1 MYLLLVFYVKITF
14 SEGLGKLPSKI
25 LFRKTFISMVA
36 MLQIVALA
44 MVFSCVLRKLDE
56 DDDKEEEAEANAHPE
71 KDEEAI
77 AKEDDPVLMLG
88 EKFLTIHAICDSCIF
103 LFLFLNVLQ

>member
-1 MYLLLVFYVKITF
+1 
-14 SEGLGKLPSKI
+14 
-25 LFRKTFISMVA
+25 MVA

-44 MVFSCVLRKLDE
+44 MVFSCVLKKLDE
-56 DDDKEEEAEANAHPE
+56 DDDKEEDATANAHPE

-88 EKFLTIHAICDSCIF
+88 
-103 LFLFLNVLQ
+103 Q

>member
-1 MYLLLVFYVKITF
+1 MLSNYPNQPIAVI
-14 SEGLGKLPSKI
+14 
-25 LFRKTFISMVA
+25 A
-36 MLQIVALA
+36 MLQIVAIA

-77 AKEDDPVLMLG
+77 VKEDDPVLMLG
-88 EKFLTIHAICDSCIF
+88 ENLCFLLKMTTFMVPTFSD
-103 LFLFLNVLQ
+103 

>member
-1 MYLLLVFYVKITF
+1 
-14 SEGLGKLPSKI
+14 
-25 LFRKTFISMVA
+25 MVA

-44 MVFSCVLRKLDE
+44 MLFSCILKKLDE
-56 DDDKEEEAEANAHPE
+56 DDDKEEDATANAHPE

-88 EKFLTIHAICDSCIF
+88 
-103 LFLFLNVLQ
+103 Q